1 MNMRDYPYEKSILQ
15 NAAYDVLDH
24 LDCTILSSN
33 SRMGIL
39 HFSHPA
45 GDGEMRFIVYL
56 RDDAEVTRVEIVDT
70 EQDFSDVLLDE
81 IGSML
86 QQCTKQARREAI

>member
-1 MNMRDYPYEKSILQ
+1 MHIRDYPYEKCILQ

-24 LDCTILSSN
+24 LNCAISFSD
-33 SRMGIL
+33 SRMGL
-39 HFSHPA
+39 LRFSHPA
-45 GDGEMRFIVYL
+45 GDGEMHFIVYL
-56 RDDAEVTRVEIVDT
+56 RDDAEVTRVEVVDT

-86 QQCTKQARREAI
+86 RQCTKQARREAI